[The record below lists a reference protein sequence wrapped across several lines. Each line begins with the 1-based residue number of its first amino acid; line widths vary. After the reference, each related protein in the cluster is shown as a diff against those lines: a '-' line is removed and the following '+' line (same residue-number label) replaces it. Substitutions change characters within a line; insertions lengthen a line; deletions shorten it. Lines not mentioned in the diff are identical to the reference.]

1 MTDAI
6 RWGIL
11 ATGGIAH
18 AFASDLVLGGFQVQ
32 AVASRAQASA
42 DAFAAEFGIPTAHPS
57 YEALAADPDVDIVYI
72 STPHP
77 FHAENARLMLN
88 AGKHVLIEK
97 PITLNGREAREI
109 VDLAASKRLLV
120 LEAMWTRFLPHMVRI
135 REILAA
141 GTIGDVHTLI
151 ADHTQRL
158 PEDPEH
164 RLNSMVLGGGALLDL
179 GIYPLTLASELF
191 GRPETIL
198 ATATFKPTGVD
209 AQVATTFRYPGG
221 QIAQTLSASD
231 TAGPNTA
238 TILGTT
244 GRIDIDRVWYAPTT
258 IRVRDSSNEVIETFS
273 APITGRGMH
282 FQAVEAEKL
291 IRAGRIS
298 SDILPVEEM
307 VTIMETLDAVRE
319 QIGLR
324 YPGE

>member
-18 AFASDLVLGGFQVQ
+18 AFTNDLVLGGFRVQ

-57 YEALAADPDVDIVYI
+57 YEALADDPDVDIVYI

-77 FHAENARLMLN
+77 FHAENARLILN

-109 VDLAASKRLLV
+109 VDLAASKGLLV
-120 LEAMWTRFLPHMVRI
+120 LEGMWTRFLPHMVRI

-151 ADHTQRL
+151 ADHTQSL
-158 PEDPEH
+158 PEAPEH
-164 RLNSMVLGGGALLDL
+164 RLNSMALGGGALLDL
-179 GIYPLTLASELF
+179 GIYPLTFASELF

-198 ATATFKPTGVD
+198 ATATFKPTGAD

-238 TILGTT
+238 TILGTA

-258 IRVRDSSNEVIETFS
+258 IRVRDSANAMIETFS
-273 APITGRGMH
+273 APITGRGMQ
-282 FQAVEAEKL
+282 FQAIEAEKL
-291 IRAGRIS
+291 IRAGKIS

-307 VTIMETLDAVRE
+307 VAIMETLDAVRE

>member
-18 AFASDLVLGGFQVQ
+18 AFTADLVLNGFQVQ
-32 AVASRAQASA
+32 AVGSRSQASA
-42 DAFAAEFGIPTAHPS
+42 DTFAAEFGIPTAHPS
-57 YEALAADPDVDIVYI
+57 YEALAADPDVDIIYI

-77 FHAENARLMLN
+77 FHADNARLALN

-97 PITLNGREAREI
+97 PITLNAREAREI
-109 VDLAASKRLLV
+109 VDLAASRNLLV
-120 LEAMWTRFLPHMVRI
+120 LEGMWTRFLPHMVRI

-141 GTIGDVHTLI
+141 GTLGDVHTLI
-151 ADHTQRL
+151 ADHTQDL
-158 PEDPEH
+158 PTDPAH
-164 RLNSMVLGGGALLDL
+164 RLNSMDLGGGALLDL
-179 GIYPLTLASELF
+179 GIYPLTFASELF
-191 GRPETIL
+191 GSPETIL
-198 ATATFKPTGVD
+198 ASATFKPTGAD

-238 TILGTT
+238 TILGTK
-244 GRIDIDRVWYAPTT
+244 GRIDIDRVWYAPTDF
-258 IRVRDSSNEVIETFS
+258 RLLDSANEVVETFS
-273 APITGRGMH
+273 AEVTGRGMH
-282 FQAVEAEKL
+282 YQAAEAEQL
-291 IRAGRIS
+291 IRAGKIS
-298 SDILPVEEM
+298 SDILPVEEL
-307 VTIMETLDAVRE
+307 VAIMETLDLVRA